1 MIGRR
6 CGVGRQTFDQRDD
19 LKSLPGCK
27 FQEGCQQAQ
36 ALNGFAR
43 WSPEL
48 GVHLCNRCR
57 SFHLAPLIG
66 NGNAI
71 QGKRESLAQKV
82 DTAAIEG

>member
-1 MIGRR
+1 
-6 CGVGRQTFDQRDD
+6 
-19 LKSLPGCK
+19 
-27 FQEGCQQAQ
+27 
-36 ALNGFAR
+36 
-43 WSPEL
+43 
-48 GVHLCNRCR
+48 VHLCNRCR